1 MVGRYYWSKQSITRN
16 YQWTGGL
23 IPPVLFIIHPHIT
36 MTLFTINN
44 KDYSHNELN
53 LIRDFFTDDQWNI
66 IDYALD
72 EYKQSGEVVE
82 VDVKP
87 ITKVRDAMYQ
97 LLRSAY

>member
-1 MVGRYYWSKQSITRN
+1 MPPN
-16 YQWTGGL
+16 YTQT
-23 IPPVLFIIHPHIT
+23 T

-44 KDYSHNELN
+44 KDYTHKELN

-82 VDVKP
+82 VDVQP
-87 ITKVRDAMYQ
+87 ITKVRDVMYE
-97 LLRSAY
+97 LIRTSY

>member
-1 MVGRYYWSKQSITRN
+1 MYNQSPFFVPN
-16 YQWTGGL
+16 YSQT
-23 IPPVLFIIHPHIT
+23 T

-44 KDYSHNELN
+44 KDYTHKELN

-82 VDVKP
+82 VDVQP
-87 ITKVRDAMYQ
+87 ITKVRYVMYE
-97 LLRSAY
+97 LIRTSY

>member
-1 MVGRYYWSKQSITRN
+1 MSTN
-16 YQWTGGL
+16 YSQT
-23 IPPVLFIIHPHIT
+23 T

-44 KDYSHNELN
+44 KDYTHKELN

-82 VDVKP
+82 VDVQP
-87 ITKVRDAMYQ
+87 ITKVRDVMYE
-97 LLRSAY
+97 LIRTSY

>member
-1 MVGRYYWSKQSITRN
+1 MSTN
-16 YQWTGGL
+16 YSQT
-23 IPPVLFIIHPHIT
+23 T

-44 KDYSHNELN
+44 KDYTHKELN

-82 VDVKP
+82 VDVHP
-87 ITKVRDAMYQ
+87 ITKVRDVMYE
-97 LLRSAY
+97 LIRTSY

>member
-1 MVGRYYWSKQSITRN
+1 MFTN
-16 YQWTGGL
+16 YSQT
-23 IPPVLFIIHPHIT
+23 T

-44 KDYSHNELN
+44 KDYSHKELN

-82 VDVKP
+82 VDVQP
-87 ITKVRDAMYQ
+87 ITKVRDVMYE
-97 LLRSAY
+97 LIRTSY

>member
-1 MVGRYYWSKQSITRN
+1 MYNQSPFFVPN
-16 YQWTGGL
+16 YSQT
-23 IPPVLFIIHPHIT
+23 T

-44 KDYSHNELN
+44 KDYTHKELN

-82 VDVKP
+82 VDVQP
-87 ITKVRDAMYQ
+87 ITKVRDVMYE
-97 LLRSAY
+97 LIRTSY

>member
-1 MVGRYYWSKQSITRN
+1 MFTN
-16 YQWTGGL
+16 YSQT
-23 IPPVLFIIHPHIT
+23 T

-44 KDYSHNELN
+44 KDYTHKELN

-66 IDYALD
+66 IDYTLD

-87 ITKVRDAMYQ
+87 ITKVRDVMYE
-97 LLRSAY
+97 LILTSY

>member
-1 MVGRYYWSKQSITRN
+1 MFTN
-16 YQWTGGL
+16 YSQT
-23 IPPVLFIIHPHIT
+23 T

-44 KDYSHNELN
+44 KDYTHKELN

-82 VDVKP
+82 VDVQP
-87 ITKVRDAMYQ
+87 ITEVRDVMYE
-97 LLRSAY
+97 LIRTSY

>member
-1 MVGRYYWSKQSITRN
+1 MYNQSPFFAPN
-16 YQWTGGL
+16 YSQT
-23 IPPVLFIIHPHIT
+23 T

-44 KDYSHNELN
+44 KDYTHKELN

-87 ITKVRDAMYQ
+87 ITKVRDVMYE
-97 LLRSAY
+97 LIRTSY

>member
-1 MVGRYYWSKQSITRN
+1 MFTN
-16 YQWTGGL
+16 YSQT
-23 IPPVLFIIHPHIT
+23 T

-44 KDYSHNELN
+44 KDYTHKELN

-82 VDVKP
+82 VDVQP
-87 ITKVRDAMYQ
+87 ITKVRDVMYE
-97 LLRSAY
+97 LIRTSY

>member
-1 MVGRYYWSKQSITRN
+1 MFTN
-16 YQWTGGL
+16 YSQT
-23 IPPVLFIIHPHIT
+23 T

-44 KDYSHNELN
+44 KDYTHKELN

-82 VDVKP
+82 VDVQP
-87 ITKVRDAMYQ
+87 ITKVRDVMYE
-97 LLRSAY
+97 LIRTSL